1 MKHKWHM
8 KWHVRGQ
15 LLEGTNTIEVGLR
28 KISDM
33 WVCVMEALIKLNN
46 YMNKSDVLIIWHHGS
61 FCVSKF
67 CSK

>member
-15 LLEGTNTIEVGLR
+15 LLEGTNTIEVR

-46 YMNKSDVLIIWHHGS
+46 YMNKSDVLIIFLAKEGGGG
-61 FCVSKF
+61 V
-67 CSK
+67 